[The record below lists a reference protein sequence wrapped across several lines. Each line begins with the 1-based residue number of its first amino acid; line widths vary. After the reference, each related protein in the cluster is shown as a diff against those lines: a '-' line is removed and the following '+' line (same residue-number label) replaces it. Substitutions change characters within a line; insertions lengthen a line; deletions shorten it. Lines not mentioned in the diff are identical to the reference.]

1 MHVLVYTTGKGAGVL
16 TRRHSKWFGVWCFLC
31 VVASFTYTGEMQEHS
46 WCLET
51 VQQDAKTW
59 CGCLSMI
66 LGYVKTGVR
75 QNVLEL
81 VLQNATR
88 RDRSK
93 PCHLL
98 KLGLVYRLSQRA
110 DVFIHMS
117 FKLDA
122 SLMCMWVGAVV
133 LTSMTNVRALTML
146 EESLTVMP
154 KCAMWLLRIP
164 WF

>member
-1 MHVLVYTTGKGAGVL
+1 
-16 TRRHSKWFGVWCFLC
+16 
-31 VVASFTYTGEMQEHS
+31 
-46 WCLET
+46 
-51 VQQDAKTW
+51 
-59 CGCLSMI
+59 MI

-110 DVFIHMS
+110 DVFIHIS

-164 WF
+164 